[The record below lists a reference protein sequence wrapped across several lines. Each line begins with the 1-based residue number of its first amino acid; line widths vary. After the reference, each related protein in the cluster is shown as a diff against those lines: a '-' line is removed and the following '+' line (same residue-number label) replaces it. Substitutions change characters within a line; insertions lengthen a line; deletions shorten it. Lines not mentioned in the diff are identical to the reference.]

1 MKKILALLLSL
12 VAVFSLATACTPDSD
27 LSGGGSSGGSESGIT
42 SGGSSDSGNS
52 DSGSSG
58 SGSGGGSTVVPPITD
73 GGNFDGGDY

>member
-27 LSGGGSSGGSESGIT
+27 LSGSGSSQESGMTGGSSSDT
-42 SGGSSDSGNS
+42 GSSDT
-52 DSGSSG
+52 GSSDTG
-58 SGSGGGSTVVPPITD
+58 SSGGGSTVVPPITD